1 MKRPLV
7 VLAAVVAALALL
19 VVGYLG
25 GRRQATTAPALV
37 YPSLAAPEPAGKVL
51 YWYDPMLPQQHFDK
65 PGLSPMGMQMVPRY
79 ADAGG
84 AAGGVVRI
92 DPATVQ
98 NLGVRIAPVDRRVLS
113 STLRVP
119 GTVAWNPREATTVS
133 ARVDAVISTLR
144 VRAPYTQVT
153 AGEPLAELLA
163 PQWSSALAEYAA
175 LQGAQSADAKALR
188 GAVRA
193 RLQVLGLSSAD
204 IRAAH
209 RGAGAAI
216 TLHAPQAGVVTTLDV
231 REGQRV
237 SAGQTLM
244 TLNGLD
250 TVWVEAAVPQALAGA
265 VRGGTPVT
273 VTVGALPGQVF
284 HGSVEALLP
293 DIDSATRTRRARI
306 VLGNPG
312 GRLSPGM
319 FVTVQL
325 RPADGEAVQ
334 VVPDEALIATG
345 QQTRVIVAEA
355 DGRFR
360 PLAVRT
366 GRSADGY
373 TEILAGLRGGEKVVV
388 SGQFLIDSEASLS
401 GALERLGD
409 SLTAPAPAASAA
421 NHAVPHPMP
430 TGDKR

>member
-1 MKRPLV
+1 MKRLLII
-7 VLAAVVAALALL
+7 LAAIVAAAGLL
-19 VVGYLG
+19 VAGYLG
-25 GRRQATTAPALV
+25 GRHRAPTAPAQV
-37 YPSLAAPEPAGKVL
+37 HPSPAAPEPAGKVL
-51 YWYDPMLPQQHFDK
+51 YWYDPMAPEQHFDR

-79 ADAGG
+79 ADAN
-84 AAGGVVRI
+84 AAGAFVRI

-98 NLGVRIAPVDRRVLS
+98 NLGVRTAPVERRVLS
-113 STLRVP
+113 TTLRVP

-133 ARVDAVISTLR
+133 ARVDAVIARLQ
-144 VRAPYTQVT
+144 VRAPYAQVA
-153 AGEPLAELLA
+153 AGQPLAELLA
-163 PQWSSALAEYAA
+163 PQWSSALAEYDA
-175 LQGAQSADAKALR
+175 LQGARSADAKALR
-188 GAVRA
+188 GAARE
-193 RLQVLGLSSAD
+193 RLQVLGLTAVD
-204 IRAAH
+204 IRAVR

-216 TLHAPQAGVVTTLDV
+216 ALYAPQAGVVTTLEV

-237 SAGQTLM
+237 SAGQTLL
-244 TLNGLD
+244 TLNGLA

-273 VTVGALPGQVF
+273 VTVDALPGQVF

-306 VLGNPG
+306 VLANPG
-312 GRLSPGM
+312 DRLSPGM

-325 RPADGEAVQ
+325 HPADGVAVP
-334 VVPDEALIATG
+334 VVPDDALIATG

-355 DGRFR
+355 GGRFR

-373 TEILAGLRGGEKVVV
+373 TEILAGLHGGEKIVV

-409 SLTAPAPAASAA
+409 GREAPAAATSAA
-421 NHAVPHPMP
+421 NHAMSHPMP